1 MLKFKSTKPDLIRCG
16 DIPASKWA
24 HGIGFLFLLLPSR
37 VWKLCLSTGHS
48 TWMILVAV
56 WPCESSGEWKL
67 EWNSQID
74 DSKFK
79 GHWDKSEYQW
89 VVLWCEKVTMGNFL
103 AEIASNQ
110 DFQLGLI
117 IFWWAKKWLTNH
129 TWQVKKVVF
138 GAGWWWWFGWQYVC
152 GWVHPCGFLHWELL
166 DWRIRSVWRKLRY
179 FELFL
184 LWLSQCSSWK
194 KVEFCKLSLWLLIS
208 SKPEQLLGVT
218 G

>member
-1 MLKFKSTKPDLIRCG
+1 MIQSLKGTGINPSTSGWCCGVKSYYG
-16 DIPASKWA
+16 Q
-24 HGIGFLFLLLPSR
+24 LLS
-37 VWKLCLSTGHS
+37 WNCIQSGLS
-48 TWMILVAV
+48 A
-56 WPCESSGEWKL
+56 
-67 EWNSQID
+67 
-74 DSKFK
+74 
-79 GHWDKSEYQW
+79 
-89 VVLWCEKVTMGNFL
+89 
-103 AEIASNQ
+103 
-110 DFQLGLI
+110 GLI

-138 GAGWWWWFGWQYVC
+138 GAGWWWFGWQYVC

-184 LWLSQCSSWK
+184 LWLSQCSNWK